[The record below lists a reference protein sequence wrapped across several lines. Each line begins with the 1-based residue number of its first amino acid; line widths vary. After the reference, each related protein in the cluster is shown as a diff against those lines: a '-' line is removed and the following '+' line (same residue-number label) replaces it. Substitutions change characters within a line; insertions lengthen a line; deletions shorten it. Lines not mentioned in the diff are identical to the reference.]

1 MLIRMVS
8 TLHERAII
16 QRVMYIVVRF
26 YLNCKTIKKLRRF
39 SIFMK
44 AISERQ
50 WMLPI
55 EKCMKSQL
63 VKNISARQLIRM
75 PTFTSNSNL
84 NENITLYI
92 RGYVLF
98 NEIKCQDNR
107 CTISEEEKLIQSIV
121 SLIVCSH
128 NDFSLAFSITCT
140 SL

>member
-55 EKCMKSQL
+55 EKCMKS
-63 VKNISARQLIRM
+63 
-75 PTFTSNSNL
+75 
-84 NENITLYI
+84 
-92 RGYVLF
+92 
-98 NEIKCQDNR
+98 
-107 CTISEEEKLIQSIV
+107 
-121 SLIVCSH
+121 
-128 NDFSLAFSITCT
+128 
-140 SL
+140 